1 MKYIRTFESYRGV
14 KKKLAS
20 VNPEIFKQAINE
32 SVLQVGDLYKVRSMV
47 DIPQSLINSYVKKE
61 KDTTGRNLRQFFGD
75 VEIAELLLQYITT
88 AGLDLDKIPTGALT
102 GQSQAQTQ
110 TQVQPQGQ
118 EQTQT
123 QVQPQGQEQTQGQEQ
138 AQPQGQ
144 EQAQSQGQEQAQ
156 PQGQEQAQPQ
166 GQSQEGDFEEPQAQG
181 QGQEQAQPQSQG
193 QGQTQTQGQVQG
205 QEEEEEKEEG
215 NEELPA

>member
-102 GQSQAQTQ
+102 GQSQAQNQ
-110 TQVQPQGQ
+110 TQVQPGSTQNTEEMPQ
-118 EQTQT
+118 AQTQQAT
-123 QVQPQGQEQTQGQEQ
+123 QETPQNTQETPQSTQEVPQSTQEVPQSTQEVPQSTQETQFEEPQVQPQT
-138 AQPQGQ
+138 
-144 EQAQSQGQEQAQ
+144 
-156 PQGQEQAQPQ
+156 
-166 GQSQEGDFEEPQAQG
+166 
-181 QGQEQAQPQSQG
+181 
-193 QGQTQTQGQVQG
+193 
-205 QEEEEEKEEG
+205 QEEEEEEDE